1 MGSTK
6 NQNWF
11 DDAENLYTA
20 ALHKIIVENRFQPQ
34 INETNITRLGA
45 ARLGVHKIYNWSF
58 KITKGTK
65 LVMFHFKINRWII
78 YTKVKLK
85 EANLISD
92 DMCHLCKTEKH
103 ATKHIFLQCFH
114 VVSFLNDLRAWWHFN
129 TKENTHLNVWTCQAP
144 KAPGSFK
151 FGLATSKILYL
162 QNQFS
167 CLICSSN
174 FNLRENAHKN
184 RAKSENCGHTGIRA
198 IFCQGGG
205 EPFAQKFA
213 KGVQI
218 FTRQSKGNKGHIG
231 LHTK

>member
-1 MGSTK
+1 MTILYLSTRFK
-6 NQNWF
+6 EKVSFITYYGPLNAIKSKWQVPAWQRPRAPRTQNWF

-20 ALHKIIVENRFQPQ
+20 ALHKIIVENRFQLP

-45 ARLGVHKIYNWSF
+45 ACLGVHKIYNWSF

-65 LVMFHFKINRWII
+65 LVMFNFKINRCII

-129 TKENTHLNVWTCQAP
+129 TKENTFEFMDMPSP
-144 KAPGSFK
+144 KSTWK
-151 FGLATSKILYL
+151 L
-162 QNQFS
+162 
-167 CLICSSN
+167 
-174 FNLRENAHKN
+174 
-184 RAKSENCGHTGIRA
+184 
-198 IFCQGGG
+198 
-205 EPFAQKFA
+205 
-213 KGVQI
+213 
-218 FTRQSKGNKGHIG
+218 
-231 LHTK
+231 